1 MEKYCANLPEVD
13 LRTLLAGLGFR
24 GDKVHTQVY
33 QLSGGEKVRLM
44 ILIASHQRE
53 LPLLL
58 LDEPDNHLDIESK
71 AMLANALNEFNGSL
85 ILISHDE
92 GLVSHIEH
100 ISKVQLH

>member
-1 MEKYCANLPEVD
+1 
-13 LRTLLAGLGFR
+13 
-24 GDKVHTQVY
+24 
-33 QLSGGEKVRLM
+33 M
-44 ILIASHQRE
+44 ILIASHQSE

-71 AMLANALNEFNGSL
+71 NVLANALNEFNGSL

-92 GLVSHIEH
+92 YLVRHIEH